1 MRFGTAARS
10 TARRTTAAWAAL
22 LFLLALT
29 VGMGRAET
37 LGPDPA
43 ERVKPFKARSLPG
56 GVPQNPSI
64 VPAATIPVGPLGFT
78 PPGALYLGERNSL
91 VSLDFVDED
100 RLLFTFR
107 VPGLMRRS
115 AQPDGQTAGDERQI
129 RALVLRLPSGTI
141 ETEAIWTVHDRAR
154 YLWMLKNGHFLL
166 RDGNTVQEGDSSLE
180 LKPLLHFPGP
190 VLWLDPDPAEQ
201 FLVTSSREPEAGQSG
216 PGDAGAASPSSVTP
230 AADGEQA
237 SSGNPEIVM
246 RIVRRGSGQVLLM
259 SRMRTLVHLPI
270 NTEGYVESLR
280 GRGLTWVLNLNY
292 FTGGSRILGQVESTC
307 MPLEEFLSQ
316 TELLVSTCGMGGE
329 RRLVGVTAGGQL
341 LWQDNEAETSVW
353 PVLVRS
359 ADGSRFIEETLMSS
373 HPISAMAP
381 MDRGDIRGQVARVI
395 DSATG
400 ELLLQT
406 AASPV
411 LDAGGNVAISPGGR
425 RAAVLNHGALEVF
438 DLPASGGTASPG
450 AGQRER

>member
-1 MRFGTAARS
+1 MKLGTAARS
-10 TARRTTAAWAAL
+10 TAKRTTAAWAAL
-22 LFLLALT
+22 LFLLLLT
-29 VGMGRAET
+29 VGMSRAEAP
-37 LGPDPA
+37 GPDPA
-43 ERVKPFKARSLPG
+43 ERGKPFKARSLPG
-56 GVPQNPSI
+56 GVPQKPSI
-64 VPAATIPVGPLGFT
+64 APVTTIAVGPLGFT

-115 AQPDGQTAGDERQI
+115 AQPGQQAAGDERQI

-166 RDGNTVQEGDSSLE
+166 RDGNTVQEGDSSLD
-180 LKPLLHFPGP
+180 LKPLLHFAGP
-190 VLWLDPDPAEQ
+190 ILWLDTDPAEQ
-201 FLVTSSREPEAGQSG
+201 FLVTSSREPEQGRA
-216 PGDAGAASPSSVTP
+216 GDAGLASSSSMAP

-237 SSGNPEIVM
+237 SSGNQDIVM
-246 RIVRRGSGQVLLM
+246 RIVRRASGQVILM
-259 SRMRTLVHLPI
+259 SRVRTLVHLPI
-270 NTEGYVESLR
+270 NTDGYVESLR
-280 GRGLTWVLNLNY
+280 GRGLSWVLNLNY

-316 TELLVSTCGMGGE
+316 TKLLVSTCGMGGE
-329 RRLVGVTAGGQL
+329 RRLVGVTTGGQL

-359 ADGSRFIEETLMSS
+359 EDGNRFIEETLTAS
-373 HPISAMAP
+373 HAISAMAP
-381 MDRGDIRGQVARVI
+381 MGRDDIRGQVARVI

-400 ELLLQT
+400 ELLLET

-411 LDAGGNVAISPGGR
+411 LDAGGNVALSPSGR
-425 RAAVLNHGALEVF
+425 RAAVLNRGKLEVF
-438 DLPASGGTASPG
+438 DLPASGAAASPG